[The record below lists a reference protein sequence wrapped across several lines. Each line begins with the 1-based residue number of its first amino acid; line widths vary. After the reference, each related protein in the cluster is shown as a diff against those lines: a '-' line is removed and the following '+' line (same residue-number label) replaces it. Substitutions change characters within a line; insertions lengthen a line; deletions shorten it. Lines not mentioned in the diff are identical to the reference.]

1 MDKIKSGG
9 STLNLVV
16 RRRKLEMPPIIQ
28 LGLEDKPEI
37 LQYPDR
43 TEIKSDSRFVH
54 SLLLTTKLFLNEKF
68 NNLP

>member
-9 STLNLVV
+9 STLNLVI

-28 LGLEDKPEI
+28 LGLEDKPEV

-43 TEIKSDSRFVH
+43 TEIISDSRFV
-54 SLLLTTKLFLNEKF
+54 TFLM
-68 NNLP
+68 LPNPSYN